1 MREEIRL
8 GNEALSRG
16 DLQEASGHFQALLQK
31 GGTALEERIARNRLK
46 DIEQLQR
53 GGERAKGKERTAPRK
68 PAKEKGPKA
77 RKEKEEEDEEVG
89 ESTKLLLQL
98 KDPLLVKIKR
108 Y

>member
-16 DLQEASGHFQALLQK
+16 DLQEASGHFQALLEK

-46 DIEQLQR
+46 DIEHLQR
-53 GGERAKGKERTAPRK
+53 GEERGKGKERAAPRK

-77 RKEKEEEDEEVG
+77 KKEEVEDEEVG

>member
-8 GNEALSRG
+8 GNEALGRG
-16 DLQEASGHFQALLQK
+16 DLQEASGHFQALLDK

-46 DIEQLQR
+46 DIEHLER
-53 GGERAKGKERTAPRK
+53 GGEKGKGRAAPQK
-68 PAKEKGPKA
+68 PPKSKGIKTLKAK
-77 RKEKEEEDEEVG
+77 KEEEEDEEVG
-89 ESTKLLLQL
+89 ESTRLLLNL